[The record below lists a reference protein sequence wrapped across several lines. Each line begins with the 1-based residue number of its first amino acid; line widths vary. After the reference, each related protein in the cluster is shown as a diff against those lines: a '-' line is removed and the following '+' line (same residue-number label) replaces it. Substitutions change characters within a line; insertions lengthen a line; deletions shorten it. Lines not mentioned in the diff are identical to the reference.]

1 MRLNAVAGPQQ
12 ERLFQVAIVQP
23 SDRGNRDRDQPN
35 HRYGKPGCERHVGA
49 RSPSAPAR
57 RTAGQIGCYGAL
69 RGGSNTAA
77 RWRAAFSGFQAAR
90 DSCEEV
96 GWPERFL
103 QAGDRS
109 ELGRHG
115 QEVRGR
121 VGFQRDRP
129 AGDDDD
135 RMVSNPSI
143 PGMKMSRNNRS
154 KFPVWHNA
162 TPFRP
167 SSAVTT
173 LWPARSSNRRTVI
186 WTAPSSSTTSILAK
200 AKSSPGPAGIRSTA
214 GCEFCRIVVVLQLPR
229 RYERSG

>member
-1 MRLNAVAGPQQ
+1 MSLNAVAGPQQ

-90 DSCEEV
+90 DGCQEV

-109 ELGRHG
+109 KLGRHG
-115 QEVRGR
+115 QEVRGG
-121 VGFQRDRP
+121 VGFRRDRP

-135 RMVSNPSI
+135 RKLRLLLANHPHGFKSVHSRHEDVEEQQIEI
-143 PGMKMSRNNRS
+143 PGLAKCQ
-154 KFPVWHNA
+154 A
-162 TPFRP
+162 L
-167 SSAVTT
+167 SAVTT

-186 WTAPSSSTTSILAK
+186 RTAPSSSTTRILAK
-200 AKSSPGPAGIRSTA
+200 VKSSPGPAG
-214 GCEFCRIVVVLQLPR
+214 
-229 RYERSG
+229 